1 LSTETGLGPFD
12 PAKPARA
19 NADTSFEIDLDDEPA
34 RREPV
39 YVDVVTRDDE
49 LLPIWPAAWRG
60 WTNIRA
66 SARRISGRWWHIGRW
81 HAVRAPLHTAA
92 LAWFALIGALRLAGR
107 LFRWWWHP
115 ELSSLMQQAVTAGD
129 VGTGLA
135 ADSKLRSARLW
146 RGIVVAAGA
155 AAAAVTVPVALLAP
169 PTWVQACAAAVL
181 VVLLARAGRPGR
193 PVLGS
198 AVVAHRYRKL
208 NSDIVLRAY
217 YAAGLG
223 HPDKPDQQIRFGS
236 TLAREGDGSRVLVD
250 LPYGRTFADALQA
263 KPKIASG
270 LDVSEFQV
278 YLTRDRS
285 STRRHLLFVTDTDP
299 LAIPAG
305 RTPMLDLK
313 VRDIWRPCFM
323 GLDERS
329 RRVELLLLWISVLV
343 GAQPRKGKTYSAR
356 LLALYAAL
364 DPYVRI
370 TVADGKN
377 SPDWV
382 KFALVAHRMI
392 FGTVANS
399 RDTDPVRHFL
409 DALYEIKA
417 HVERVNDFLSGL
429 PASECPEGKLTRE
442 LTRKYPHICFVW
454 LLVVEEFQLYFETD
468 DQDTNKEIAGL
479 LSFIKAVGPSAG
491 VVILSSSQKPS
502 GVGAGDVQR
511 LFNRYRDNHDVRF
524 ALKCGNRIVSEAV
537 LGGDAYAE
545 GYDASALP
553 VGPEYRGI
561 GYLYGASDDTPLVR
575 CHLADAQDAER
586 ILVAARAH
594 RERAGTLSGA
604 AAGEDMSRLVR
615 DVLADVIGVYRAG
628 EAWISWQALADRMA
642 EQMPE
647 HYADLTKEAI
657 SAQVR
662 ALGAKEKKGRA
673 GTASLWGV
681 PRAEVEAAA
690 KRREI
695 GRAA

>member
-1 LSTETGLGPFD
+1 VTVDLGPLD
-12 PAKPARA
+12 PDRPKRDTS
-19 NADTSFEIDLDDEPA
+19 DTSFEVHLDDEPP
-34 RREPV
+34 RREPL
-39 YVDVVTRDDE
+39 YVDVVSRDDE

-60 WTNIRA
+60 LANVRA
-66 SARRISGRWWHIGRW
+66 SAHRIGRRWWHIARW
-81 HAVRAPLHTAA
+81 HSVRAPLHALL
-92 LAWFALIGALRLAGR
+92 LAWFALVGTLRLAGR

-115 ELSSLMQQAVTAGD
+115 ELSATMQTAVSAGE
-129 VGTGLA
+129 VGLALA

-146 RGIVVAAGA
+146 RGLVLLAGLVS
-155 AAAAVTVPVALLAP
+155 AAAVVPLALYVP
-169 PTWVQACAAAVL
+169 PTVVQLAAAAVL

-193 PVLGS
+193 RVIGT
-198 AVVAHRYRKL
+198 AVVAHRHRKL

-223 HPDKPDQQIRFGS
+223 HPDRSDQQVMFGS
-236 TLAREGDGSRVLVD
+236 TLAREGDGSRVLID
-250 LPYGRTFADALQA
+250 LPYGKTFADAVKA
-263 KPKIASG
+263 KAQIASG

-285 STRRHLLFVTDTDP
+285 STRRHLLFVTDIDP
-299 LAIPAG
+299 LAVPAG

-329 RRVELLLLWISVLV
+329 RRVELLLLWVSVLV
-343 GAQPRKGKTYSAR
+343 GAQPRKGKTYTAR

-409 DALYEIKA
+409 DALYEIKE
-417 HVERVNDFLSGL
+417 HIERVNDFLSGL
-429 PASECPEGKLTRE
+429 PASECPEGKLTHD
-442 LTRKYPHICFVW
+442 LTRKYPKICFVW
-454 LLVVEEFQLYFETD
+454 LLVVEEFQLFFETD

-491 VVILSSSQKPS
+491 VIILSSSQKPS

-545 GYDASALP
+545 GYDASSLP

-561 GYLYGASDDTPLVR
+561 GYLYGATDDTPLVR
-575 CHLADAQDAER
+575 CHLADATDAER
-586 ILVAARAH
+586 ILVAARGH

-615 DVLADVIGVYRAG
+615 DVLADALAVYLAG
-628 EAWISWQALADRMA
+628 EKWLSWQQLAERLA

-647 HYADLTKEAI
+647 AYADLTKEAI

-662 ALGAKEKKGRA
+662 GLGAKEKKGRDGA
-673 GTASLWGV
+673 SSLWGV

-690 KRREI
+690 KRRGI
-695 GRAA
+695 GGAA